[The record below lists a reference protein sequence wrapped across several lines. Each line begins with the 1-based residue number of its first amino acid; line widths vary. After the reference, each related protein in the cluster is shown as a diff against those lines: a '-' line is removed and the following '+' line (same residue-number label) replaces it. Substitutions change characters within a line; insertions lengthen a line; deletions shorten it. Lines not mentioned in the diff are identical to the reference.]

1 MRMQG
6 TLNRS
11 KHSYNLQGN
20 AMCFSSNVQCKLLSS
35 IHAAKCMV
43 IAHNLGSITVLHNCT
58 YLSSLR
64 QLAVMVIFK
73 ETIIIVNE

>member
-1 MRMQG
+1 MD
-6 TLNRS
+6 RS

-35 IHAAKCMV
+35 IHAAKYRV
-43 IAHNLGSITVLHNCT
+43 IAHNLGSIPVLHNYT
-58 YLSSLR
+58 YLSSLC

-73 ETIIIVNE
+73 ETVIQVNRSTLFTT